1 MPTYTTSPQTTDL
14 QTYIFKAANIDVAGK
29 GDLIGASKSGYAMQ
43 SSNGDGAVRYVSM
56 WDATAIT
63 AEYADVVIPV
73 NASTDMT
80 VYIDSGI
87 KFSSRLTMNGSDAVT
102 AGGNPTDLD
111 ITLFAK

>member
-14 QTYIFKAANIDVAGK
+14 QTHIFKAANIDVAGK
-29 GDLIGASKSGYAMQ
+29 ADLIGAPKSVYAIQ
-43 SSNGDGAVRYVSM
+43 ISNGDGAARYVSM

-63 AEYADVVIPV
+63 AEYADVLIPV

-80 VYIDSGI
+80 VYIDNGI
-87 KFSSRLTMNGSDAVT
+87 TFSDRMSMNGSDAVEG
-102 AGGNPTDLD
+102 GGNPTDLD